1 MSYRQLTVDEEKYEE
16 NVWQAWEAFLLQM
29 QDASEFVNTQ
39 TPLMTQLL
47 EDSYVV
53 SLSSSDNVNNVTYI
67 MGFNNNTFKDTFMV
81 WFIFQGCLMEHT
93 SWINI

>member
-1 MSYRQLTVDEEKYEE
+1 MSNRQLTNDEEKFEE

-47 EDSYVV
+47 EDTYVV
-53 SLSSSDNVNNVTYI
+53 SHWPSLIQCMLDNSFFVNTQSTALQY
-67 MGFNNNTFKDTFMV
+67 
-81 WFIFQGCLMEHT
+81 
-93 SWINI
+93 